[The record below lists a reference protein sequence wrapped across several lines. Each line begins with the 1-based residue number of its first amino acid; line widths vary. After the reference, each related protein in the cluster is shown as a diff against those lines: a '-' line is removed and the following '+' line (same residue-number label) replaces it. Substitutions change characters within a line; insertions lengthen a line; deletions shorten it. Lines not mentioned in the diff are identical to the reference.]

1 VTPDPTIY
9 RIIQRNHVAQWS
21 DALQQAVPGWDL
33 RVQWLS
39 TGTILPV
46 FVPDTVYT
54 PENIDTMIR
63 AAGAVD
69 ERVHALG
76 G

>member
-1 VTPDPTIY
+1 VSETPTAYVIV
-9 RIIQRNHVAQWS
+9 QRNHVAQWS

-33 RVQWLS
+33 RVQWVK

-54 PENIDTMIR
+54 PENIDTLIR
-63 AAGAVD
+63 AAGALD

>member
-1 VTPDPTIY
+1 MTDQPTVY
-9 RIIQRNHVAQWS
+9 RIVQRNHVAQWS
-21 DALQQAVPGWDL
+21 DQLQQAVPGWDL
-33 RVQWLS
+33 RVLWAS

-54 PENIDTMIR
+54 TENIDTMIR
-63 AAGAVD
+63 DAGAKD
-69 ERVHALG
+69 EAVHALG

>member
-1 VTPDPTIY
+1 MTDQPTVY
-9 RIIQRNHVAQWS
+9 RIVQRNHVAQWS
-21 DALQQAVPGWDL
+21 DQLQQAVPGWDL
-33 RVQWLS
+33 RVLWAS

-54 PENIDTMIR
+54 PDNIDRMIR
-63 AAGAVD
+63 DAGAVD

>member
-1 VTPDPTIY
+1 MSSTPTVY
-9 RIIQRNHVAQWS
+9 RIVQRNHVAQWS
-21 DALQQAVPGWDL
+21 DQLQQAVPGWDL
-33 RVQWLS
+33 RVLWAS

-54 PENIDTMIR
+54 PDNIDRMIR
-63 AAGAVD
+63 DAGAVD